1 VRIGEILHGASSRRK
16 RSARAVYVAACII
29 AAPFSVVQIA
39 IAQTNA
45 TLRPD
50 EAPSASQAVVAA
62 GTTFSVAPLAGEV
75 VSKFGPRTDPNSGG
89 PQFHNGADFSAPE
102 GAPIVAPAGGRVTR
116 VASYPSGW
124 GKLLEIDHGGGL
136 ATRYAHL
143 STFEV
148 GEGQQVAAGQLI
160 ARVGSTGL
168 STGPHLHFV
177 VLRDGQ
183 AIDPETMLPPRR
195 AP

>member
-1 VRIGEILHGASSRRK
+1 
-16 RSARAVYVAACII
+16 
-29 AAPFSVVQIA
+29 
-39 IAQTNA
+39 
-45 TLRPD
+45 
-50 EAPSASQAVVAA
+50 
-62 GTTFSVAPLAGEV
+62 
-75 VSKFGPRTDPNSGG
+75 
-89 PQFHNGADFSAPE
+89 
-102 GAPIVAPAGGRVTR
+102 VAPAGGRVTR
-116 VASYPSGW
+116 VASYPSGC

-160 ARVGSTGL
+160 ARVGNTGL

-177 VLRDGQ
+177 VLRDGE
-183 AIDPETMLPPRR
+183 AIDPETMLPTRS